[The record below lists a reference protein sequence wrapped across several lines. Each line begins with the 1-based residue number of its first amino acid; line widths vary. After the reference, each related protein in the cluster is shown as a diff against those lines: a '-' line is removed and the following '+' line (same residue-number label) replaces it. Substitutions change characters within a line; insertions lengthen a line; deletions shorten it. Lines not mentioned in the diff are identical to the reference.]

1 MYMKIYDSWV
11 PSIITERKYRYVNIG
26 VYKKAKKKKI
36 IIIKE
41 IIKQVLLRKK
51 EKRIF

>member
-1 MYMKIYDSWV
+1 MIRECRPLSLKENIDM
-11 PSIITERKYRYVNIG
+11 SILVFI
-26 VYKKAKKKKI
+26 KKQKKKI